1 VTDEHVLVICIMLF
15 LPYFT
20 FYDFASPINR
30 LSSNYVDLIMFWRT
44 TGKNLSH
51 TSTGTSILLII

>member
-15 LPYFT
+15 LPYFA

-30 LSSNYVDLIMFWRT
+30 LSSNYVEQCFGGQQ
-44 TGKNLSH
+44 GKICL
-51 TSTGTSILLII
+51 TQAQGLPFY